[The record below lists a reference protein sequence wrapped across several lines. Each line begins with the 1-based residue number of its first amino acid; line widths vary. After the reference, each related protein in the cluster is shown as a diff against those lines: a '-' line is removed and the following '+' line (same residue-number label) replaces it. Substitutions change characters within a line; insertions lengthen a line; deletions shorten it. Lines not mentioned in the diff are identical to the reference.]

1 MIFGTGNI
9 ARQLAKTL
17 QVFDCDVFGINR
29 NGRVVEGFTQTCSFE
44 EGKEILRTVDI
55 MINLMPG
62 TPETYHFFNDGL
74 FSNMTNGVIFINIG
88 RGSSVDTRALIKH
101 IKSEKIGFAALD
113 VFEEEPLSKDSELW
127 CLENVLITPHI
138 LGATDRYNE
147 RAFNVLMDNL
157 SHFTHQEPLKNRVDL
172 ELGY

>member
-1 MIFGTGNI
+1 MGYNRKRNRLSWKKVMIFGTGNI

-29 NGRVVEGFTQTCSFE
+29 SGRVVEGFTQTYSFE
-44 EGKEILRTVDI
+44 EGKEILRIVDI

-62 TPETYHFFNDGL
+62 TPETYHFFNDGS

-113 VFEEEPLSKDSELW
+113 VFEEEPLSKDSEL
-127 CLENVLITPHI
+127 
-138 LGATDRYNE
+138 
-147 RAFNVLMDNL
+147 
-157 SHFTHQEPLKNRVDL
+157 
-172 ELGY
+172 